1 MIDWIVLVS
10 VLLQA
15 VYVLMLCCR
24 LLCCAVLSI
33 AILCAVLSIAVL
45 CCAVLYSPAPTPKK
59 SIIKRKATAPITSNS
74 FWTLVFSS
82 SVWKMGEV
90 DSLRRRRR
98 GGGGGIVSDKIAY
111 F

>member
-24 LLCCAVLSI
+24 LLC
-33 AILCAVLSIAVL
+33 CAVLSIAVL

-98 GGGGGIVSDKIAY
+98 GGGGGGIVSDKIAY